1 MVCITAIEV
10 KAALAAQQPAPL
22 PTPLTTAQLAALD
35 PHPAPLPPTPD
46 DGDPHHFN
54 ERTLGPRGP
63 HTDN

>member
-1 MVCITAIEV
+1 MPETNTKRIINV
-10 KAALAAQQPAPL
+10 LAARGKQHPAPS
-22 PTPLTTAQLAALD
+22 PIAIAALD
-35 PHPAPLPPTPD
+35 PRQPTAPAAQD